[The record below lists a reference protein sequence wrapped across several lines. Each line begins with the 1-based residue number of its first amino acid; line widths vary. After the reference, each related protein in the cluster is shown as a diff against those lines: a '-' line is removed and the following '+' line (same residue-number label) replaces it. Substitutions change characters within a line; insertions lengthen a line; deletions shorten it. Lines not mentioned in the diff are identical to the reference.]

1 MKCIFTGL
9 LLLFSGLM
17 YGQSSAE
24 ILRWKQYSKRTT
36 IYRDSFG
43 VPHIYGKKD
52 ADAVFG
58 LLYAQCEDD
67 FSRVEMNYI
76 EKLGR
81 MAEVKGSKALA
92 YDLYIR
98 LIIDQEAAKQ
108 DFARAPEWLKQL
120 LRAYADGIN
129 YYLYKHPETKPALL
143 THFEPWYPLLW
154 TDGSIGAISTGDVT
168 EVETGLFYGLTK
180 PNVSYLPK
188 KYQDPEE
195 KLTGSNGFAVGPS
208 RSTSGQAMLY
218 INPHVTFYF
227 RPEVHVAS
235 EEGLHVYGAVT
246 WGQFFVYQG
255 FNEFGGWMHT
265 SSEVDVADAYAETTR
280 EQAGNMQYL
289 FEGKWRQMA
298 EKQIQL
304 RVKGDVMPISVKAY
318 FTHRGPVLAKRNG
331 QWISVRSFN
340 RSMTSLIQSWAR
352 TKTTSF
358 ADFKRVM
365 AMRGNTSN
373 NTVYAGRGGNIAY
386 WHGNF
391 VPKRDASKDWGQ
403 VQDGR
408 FAKNDWQGL
417 HALDEIVHVYN
428 PSSGWIQN
436 CNSTP
441 FTVSG
446 ASSPRRQDYP
456 IYMAPDGEN
465 FRDRNAVR
473 LFKQVDK
480 LDIDGMIALG
490 YDRKL
495 MAFETL
501 IPAMLKKID
510 GLVNLSELEKNLLK
524 EPLDSLR
531 HWDFYAHSNS
541 IAQTLAVRWG
551 QKIMPKVPKAIQS
564 GGETDAVI
572 NLTNFAESGDAQS
585 QASALME
592 VIHELKQQWGTWQVK
607 WGDMNRFQRIA
618 NEDPAVFK
626 DEEPSLAVPFTS
638 SAWGQLPSYTSKA
651 FNGSKK
657 WYGVNG
663 NSFICAVE
671 FGPKIK
677 AKSLLAGGESGHRGN
692 PHFFDQASMYTEGK
706 FKPVFFDRSEVMKQA
721 TLKYHP

>member
-1 MKCIFTGL
+1 MKSIFTGL

-36 IYRDSFG
+36 IYRDSYG

-81 MAEVKGSKALA
+81 MAELKGSKALA

-108 DFARAPEWLKQL
+108 DFARAPEWLKHL

-180 PNVSYLPK
+180 PSMSYLPK

-298 EKQIQL
+298 EKQIEL
-304 RVKGDVMPISVKAY
+304 RVKGEAQAISVKAY

-510 GLVNLSELEKNLLK
+510 GLVSLSELEKNLLK

-531 HWDFYAHSNS
+531 RWDFYAHSNS

-638 SAWGQLPSYTSKA
+638 SAWGQLPSYTSKS

-671 FGPKIK
+671 FGPKMK
-677 AKSLLAGGESGHRGN
+677 AKSLLAGGESGHQGN
-692 PHFFDQASMYTEGK
+692 PHFFDQASMYTQGK
-706 FKPVFFDRSEVMKQA
+706 FKPVLFDQADVIKQA
-721 TLKYHP
+721 TMKYHP

>member
-1 MKCIFTGL
+1 MKSIFTGL

-81 MAEVKGSKALA
+81 MAEVKGSKVLA

-180 PNVSYLPK
+180 PSVSYLPK

-280 EQAGNMQYL
+280 EQSGNMQYL

-298 EKQIQL
+298 DKQIQL
-304 RVKGDVMPISVKAY
+304 RLKGEVKPISVKAY

-480 LDIDGMIALG
+480 LDINGMIALG

-618 NEDPAVFK
+618 NDDPAVFK

>member
-1 MKCIFTGL
+1 MKSIFSCL
-9 LLLFSGLM
+9 FLLFSGIIF
-17 YGQSSAE
+17 GQSSAE
-24 ILRWKQYSKRTT
+24 LLRWKQFSNRTT
-36 IYRDSFG
+36 IYRDSYG
-43 VPHIYGKKD
+43 IPHIYGKSD

-67 FSRVEMNYI
+67 FSRVEMNYV

-81 MAEVKGSKALA
+81 MAEVKGNKEAA

-98 LIIDQEAAKQ
+98 LIIDQGEAKK
-108 DFARAPEWLKQL
+108 DFARAPQWLKQL
-120 LRAYADGIN
+120 LQAYADGIN

-168 EVETGLFYGLTK
+168 EQETGLFYGISK
-180 PNVSYLPK
+180 PALSSIHEM
-188 KYQDPEE
+188 YQDPEE
-195 KLTGSNGFAVGPS
+195 KLTGSNGFAVDPS
-208 RSTSGQAMLY
+208 LSKSGHSMLY

-235 EEGLHVYGAVT
+235 EQGLHAYGAVT

-255 FNEFGGWMHT
+255 FNQFGGWMHT

-280 EQAGNMQYL
+280 ENHSKMEYF
-289 FEGKWRQMA
+289 FEGKWHPML
-298 EKQIQL
+298 EKQISL
-304 RVKGDVMPISVKAY
+304 GVKGEVNPISVKAY
-318 FTHRGPVLAKRNG
+318 FTHRGPVLAKRDG
-331 QWISVRSFN
+331 RWISVRSFN

-352 TKTTSF
+352 TKTKSF

-365 AMRGNTSN
+365 DLRGNTSN
-373 NTVYAGRGGNIAY
+373 NTVYAGQGGNIAY

-391 VPKRDASKDWGQ
+391 VPKRDASQDWGQ

-408 FAKNDWQGL
+408 YAKNDWQGL
-417 HALDEIVHVYN
+417 HRVEEIVHVYN
-428 PSSGWIQN
+428 PKSGWIQN

-473 LFKQVDK
+473 LFSQVK
-480 LDIDGMIALG
+480 KIDMDGLIALG

-495 MAFETL
+495 TAFETL
-501 IPAMLKKID
+501 IPAMLAKIE
-510 GLVNLSELEKNLLK
+510 GLKNLSPEKKALLTI
-524 EPLDSLR
+524 PLDTLR
-531 HWDFYAHSNS
+531 RWDYRANTTS

-551 QKIMPKVPKAIQS
+551 QKIMPKIPKAIQS
-564 GGETDAVI
+564 GGETDVVMNI
-572 NLTNFAESGDAQS
+572 NQFAETGDADV
-585 QASALME
+585 QANALLE
-592 VIHELKQQWGTWQVK
+592 VLEELNQHWGTWQVP
-607 WGDMNRFQRIA
+607 WGDMNRFQRIS
-618 NEDPAVFK
+618 NQDPAIFK
-626 DEEPSLAVPFTS
+626 DDQSSLAVPFTS
-638 SAWGQLPSYTSKA
+638 SAWGQLPSYTSKS
-651 FNGSKK
+651 FQGSKK

-671 FGPKIK
+671 FGPRIQ
-677 AKSLLAGGESGHRGN
+677 AKSLLAGGESGQKDN
-692 PHFFDQASMYTEGK
+692 PHFFDQAAMYVQGK
-706 FKPVFFDRSEVMKQA
+706 FKQVLFDKSEVVQQA
-721 TLKYHP
+721 AVKYHP